1 MADESVVYERLRG
14 NLPDALAVGAEPL
27 RVERA
32 GVFLCMNGTAEIA
45 LDHVRH
51 RLETGSLCLYF
62 PNSVLEVKRKS
73 DDLDG
78 LMMAVELEVV
88 SPLLARIIDM
98 DRVLQLR
105 QRPVTRLSPEMYRV
119 VHGYMTL
126 YQHHQNLA
134 ERYAAAEARRLWQL
148 NQLQLERAKE
158 CLLLQIVIAFTT
170 EDAQTKNSVNRK
182 DEIVRQFFVCLRQNY
197 RQEHE
202 VGYYADKQCLSMRYF
217 SFVVRER
224 TSQTPSFWIANAL
237 LADAKQMI
245 VETDKTVKEISE
257 ALHFPSQS
265 YFGKWF
271 KGHVGVG
278 PMKYK
283 KSVDKAKRE

>member
-1 MADESVVYERLRG
+1 MTDESVVYERLTG
-14 NLPDALAVGAEPL
+14 DLPAALAVGAEPL

-32 GVFLCMNGTAEIA
+32 GVFLCLNGTAEIT

-62 PNSVLEVKRKS
+62 PNSVLEVKRRS

-78 LMMAVELEVV
+78 LMMAVDLEVV
-88 SPLLARIIDM
+88 SPLLARITDM
-98 DRVLQLR
+98 NSVLGLR
-105 QRPVTRLSPEMYRV
+105 QRPLQRLSPEMHRV

-126 YQHHQNLA
+126 YRHHQRLA
-134 ERYAAAEARRLWQL
+134 ERYAAEGQRRLWQL

-158 CLLLQIVIAFTT
+158 CLLLQIVIAFTS
-170 EDAQTKNSVNRK
+170 DDSQTKNSVNRK
-182 DEIVRQFFVCLRQNY
+182 DEIVRQFFTCLRQSY
-197 RQEHE
+197 RKEHE

-224 TSQTPSFWIANAL
+224 TSQTPSYWIAQAL
-237 LADAKQMI
+237 MADARQMI

-257 ALHFPSQS
+257 LLCFPSQS

-271 KGHVGVG
+271 KVHTGMG
-278 PMKYK
+278 PTEYK
-283 KSVDKAKRE
+283 RSVNSAKKE